1 MQAAIAS
8 AREAVALDPLDAF
21 LHDHLGGLLAIAGDT
36 DAAQTSFYAAL
47 GIAPDVAIFH
57 ANLSAC
63 AAQLGEMKVA
73 VAAARRAAELDPDDP
88 KHRARCEALAL
99 IQGVNMLVQ

>member
-1 MQAAIAS
+1 
-8 AREAVALDPLDAF
+8 
-21 LHDHLGGLLAIAGDT
+21 
-36 DAAQTSFYAAL
+36 
-47 GIAPDVAIFH
+47 
-57 ANLSAC
+57 
-63 AAQLGEMKVA
+63 MKVA